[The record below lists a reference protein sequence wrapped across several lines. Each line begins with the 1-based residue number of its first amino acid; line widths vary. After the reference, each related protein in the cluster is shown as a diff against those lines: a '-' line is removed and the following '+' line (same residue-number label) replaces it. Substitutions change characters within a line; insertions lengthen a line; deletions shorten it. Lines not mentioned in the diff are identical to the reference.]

1 MEVLEELRHKLGN
14 GVGRT
19 SSAWTDINS
28 DRMHPRHALS
38 TISSFFEG
46 EPLGSLVARATDG
59 RGAQVIFDAVGG
71 PMFEPGL
78 KALGHYGRQVEI
90 ASVGNRRVSFD
101 LLDFYHNESR
111 LFGVDTRH
119 RDATASAALLEAL
132 TPFFDDGAIPGRR

>member
-1 MEVLEELRHKLGN
+1 
-14 GVGRT
+14 
-19 SSAWTDINS
+19 
-28 DRMHPRHALS
+28 
-38 TISSFFEG
+38 
-46 EPLGSLVARATDG
+46 
-59 RGAQVIFDAVGG
+59 
-71 PMFEPGL
+71 MFEPGL

-132 TPFFDDGAIPGRR
+132 TPFFDDGVFQAPVIDQVIPLSDGRMAYKQVAQGDVRGRVVLVP